1 MRRNGAGTSAERGA
15 DRAMSGTPS
24 SHPPATSRAGAAS
37 LDEDVSRLREGV
49 AARHGIAARHVR
61 VVVAPY
67 RICPLGAPI
76 DHQGGP
82 VLGIAIDRRSLLAF
96 APQPE
101 PEVELRSANFPGV
114 TRFRWEAL
122 ADAREEIEEG
132 WGVYPLAAARALRER
147 LPDQPAGMLG
157 EVWGAL
163 PGSGLSSSAS
173 LLLACLRAFA
183 ESNGASLGVEES
195 IERVREAENRYVG
208 VQSGFLDPASIAAAR
223 PGELLRIDT
232 EALSWESAA
241 PAGAQGDARFL
252 VFWSGCP
259 RNLAATG
266 FNQRVEECHAAARAL
281 AGAGAHTDVSRL
293 GALSDTRFETHG
305 GSLPAAQRRR
315 AAHFFGERQR
325 VERGWQLWR
334 RGDLSGFGQ
343 LMFESCRSSIENYQ
357 TGSPELIALQEIL
370 EQSPGVLGARFS
382 GAGFGGCS
390 LALVEA
396 GRADAL
402 AGEIHA
408 RFAARFPELGEH
420 AWAHLARSV
429 GGVEL
434 R

>member
-1 MRRNGAGTSAERGA
+1 
-15 DRAMSGTPS
+15 MSGRPS
-24 SHPPATSRAGAAS
+24 SDPPGTGCPVAAS
-37 LDEDVSRLREGV
+37 LDEEVASLREGLS
-49 AARHGIAARHVR
+49 ARHRIATRDVQ

-67 RICPLGAPI
+67 RICPLGAHI

-82 VLGIAIDRRSLLAF
+82 VLGMAIDLHSLLAF
-96 APQPE
+96 APQPA

-114 TRFRWEAL
+114 TRFRWDGLAKASEA
-122 ADAREEIEEG
+122 IGEG

-147 LPDQPAGMLG
+147 LPDRPAGMLG
-157 EVWGAL
+157 EVRGAL

-173 LLLACLRAFA
+173 LLLACLRALA
-183 ESNGASLGVEES
+183 ESNGTSLGVAES

-208 VQSGFLDPASIAAAR
+208 VQSGFLDPASIAGAR

-281 AGAGAHTDVSRL
+281 GAAGDHADVSRL
-293 GALSDTRFETHG
+293 GALPDARFETHG
-305 GSLPAAQRRR
+305 RSLPAAQRRR

-325 VERGWQLWR
+325 VERGWQLWQ

-343 LMFESCRSSIENYQ
+343 LMFESCRSSIANYE

-396 GRADAL
+396 DRAEAL

-408 RFAARFPELGEH
+408 RFAARFPELGAH